1 MVQTKFNAGMTC
13 GGCSGAVER
22 ILNKVDGVTSV
33 VTNVEAKS
41 VVVDHDESVTAD
53 FLLEKLLK
61 WSNATGKEVSLA

>member
-22 ILNKVDGVTSV
+22 ILNKVDGVTNV
-33 VTNVEAKS
+33 VTDLEAKT
-41 VVVDHDESVTAD
+41 VVVDHEESVKPE

-61 WSNATGKEVSLA
+61 WGNASGKEVSLA